1 MGSVSPTTRFFVAL
15 SGSLLVVGATW
26 MVRHPSDA
34 TRSDTALRGPASHR
48 HDAAKKRR
56 LDQHEETPSV
66 GKVAGAFRIAIVGDD
81 GNGTALSELPDVAE
95 QVRLKATI
103 TAERH
108 VASHEFTWIFPN
120 TYKVISGVP
129 SGVTPELH
137 PGDTMEVSIVLNRGQ
152 EPIQPIVLHVFKMV
166 NSEPRGQIAQFDIP
180 GPGARARVPSE
191 SSSSGMGRAPE
202 HKYVQ

>member
-1 MGSVSPTTRFFVAL
+1 MSTVSPTTRFLVAL
-15 SGSLLVVGATW
+15 GGSLLVVGATW

-34 TRSDTALRGPASHR
+34 TRAELDSFSQASHR
-48 HDAAKKRR
+48 HDSAKQRR
-56 LDQHEETPSV
+56 LDQHEETPAT
-66 GKVAGAFRIAIVGDD
+66 GKVTGAFRIAIVGDD
-81 GNGTALSELPDVAE
+81 GNGTPLTDLPDVAE

-108 VASHEFTWIFPN
+108 VASHEFTWIFPS
-120 TYKVISGVP
+120 TYKVVSGLP
-129 SGVTPELH
+129 TGVTPELH

-152 EPIQPIVLHVFKMV
+152 EPVQPIVLHVFKMV

-180 GPGARARVPSE
+180 GPGARSRVPSD
-191 SSSSGMGRAPE
+191 SSASGVGRAPE